1 MILDFTYLPVMV
13 EGEEEGERP
22 KNPLLFM
29 AYDNTD
35 GGVIT
40 MDILEEGDDEISR
53 TLGFFISFVSR
64 NGRMKTSKAKKSMDF
79 WMH

>member
-1 MILDFTYLPVMV
+1 MV

-40 MDILEEGDDEISR
+40 MDILEEGDDEI
-53 TLGFFISFVSR
+53 
-64 NGRMKTSKAKKSMDF
+64 AE
-79 WMH
+79 H

>member
-1 MILDFTYLPVMV
+1 
-13 EGEEEGERP
+13 
-22 KNPLLFM
+22 M

-53 TLGFFISFVSR
+53 TLGFFHQFRTAEWKNEDDQS
-64 NGRMKTSKAKKSMDF
+64 KKSMDF
-79 WMH
+79 WSLRRYL

>member
-1 MILDFTYLPVMV
+1 
-13 EGEEEGERP
+13 
-22 KNPLLFM
+22 M

-53 TLGFFISFVSR
+53 TLGFFISFVHEWKNEDDQS
-64 NGRMKTSKAKKSMDF
+64 KKSMDF
-79 WMH
+79 WSIRGYL